1 MNRLS
6 YALALSVLMAGC
18 SGSSSSPSGSSNS
31 GGSTSGGTTTSTQTY
46 SVPIM
51 AGNEVSAVASSDRGI
66 SGTVTIKINATKD
79 GNTVK
84 SATVD
89 YQVSA
94 SGFAAGTTITGAH
107 IHTGG
112 SAVNGGIFHNP
123 GVSANDMPIAN
134 GSGSLTKNGLTLNAA
149 DAQAIL
155 ANPANFY
162 FNLHTSNSPDGAA
175 RGQLAAGGSPNDPG
189 TGGGNPSPY

>member
-1 MNRLS
+1 MQRLS
-6 YALALSVLMAGC
+6 AVVLASVLFISCGG
-18 SGSSSSPSGSSNS
+18 SGSEPTNN
-31 GGSTSGGTTTSTQTY
+31 TSTTTYTVSIL
-46 SVPIM
+46 P
-51 AGNEVSAVASSDRGI
+51 ANEIPPVANGDQSITGTAV
-66 SGTVTIKINATKD
+66 IKITATKE
-79 GNTVK
+79 GSTVK

-89 YQVSA
+89 YQVTA
-94 SGFAAGTTITGAH
+94 TGFPAGTTITGAH

-123 GVSANDMPIAN
+123 GVSSSDMPITG

-155 ANPANFY
+155 SSASAFY
-162 FNLHTSNSPDGAA
+162 FNLHTALNPNGAA

-189 TGGGNPSPY
+189 SGGGNPNPY